1 MTQRI
6 QLGAI
11 LQRDGKLL
19 LVRTQIGAPWELP
32 GTPFGEDAEDMD
44 ATMAAALYTFGVS
57 AANIEEDF
65 FETVFLGEPQDRL
78 VYNLYAPVEWGG
90 EPVAPAHSA
99 GIGWFA
105 VEALADIEMDVPI
118 RDAVLQAFG
127 LQDRPDTDTAIAEAL
142 RAATSGDPGTLP
154 ASSVAVSPPAEMPL
168 APEPPAAVDP
178 GQAPSTPNTPVGD
191 DRIARGRD
199 VLGTLSAGDANAES
213 NLRSRIPELA
223 DDVLGA
229 LGDTWARPIIDRK
242 TRSLQVVAML
252 SALGKTGPL
261 RTHLAGA
268 LNHGAS
274 PAEIIETLRTVAV
287 YAGFPAALEA
297 WTTMEEV
304 FAARGIERPGGAV

>member
-11 LQRDGKLL
+11 LQREGKLL

-65 FETVFLGEPQDRL
+65 FETVFLGEPHDRL

-99 GIGWFA
+99 GIGWFT
-105 VEALADIEMDVPI
+105 VEALADIEMDAPI

-127 LQDRPDTDTAIAEAL
+127 LQDRPDTDTAIAAAL
-142 RAATSGDPGTLP
+142 QAVTRETAGAPPDAPLTMPPVAETLSVP
-154 ASSVAVSPPAEMPL
+154 A
-168 APEPPAAVDP
+168 PPAAEAVQDP
-178 GQAPSTPNTPVGD
+178 SPANPSISD

-199 VLGTLSAGDANAES
+199 VLRTLTAGESTAEA

-229 LGDTWARPIIDRK
+229 LGDTWARTIIDRK

-261 RTHLAGA
+261 RTHLSGA

-274 PAEIIETLRTVAV
+274 PDEVIETIRTVAV

-297 WTTMEEV
+297 WTVMEEV
-304 FAARGIERPGGAV
+304 FAARGIERPRGAQ

>member
-11 LQRDGKLL
+11 LQRDGRLL
-19 LVRTQIGAPWELP
+19 LVRPQIGAPWELP
-32 GTPFGEDAEDMD
+32 GTLFGEESEDMD
-44 ATMAAALYTFGVS
+44 ATMAAALYGFGVS

-99 GIGWFA
+99 GIGWFT
-105 VEALADIEMDVPI
+105 VEALAELEMDAPI

-127 LQDRPDTDTAIAEAL
+127 LQDRPDSDAAIAEAL
-142 RAATSGDPGTLP
+142 RAATGSRTD
-154 ASSVAVSPPAEMPL
+154 SSLESPPPA
-168 APEPPAAVDP
+168 PPAMEAAPPPDSPVTAQTDQSP
-178 GQAPSTPNTPVGD
+178 GAPAEEA
-191 DRIARGRD
+191 DRMARGRD
-199 VLGTLSAGDANAES
+199 VLRTLTAGAANAET
-213 NLRSRIPELA
+213 NLRGTAPELA
-223 DDVLGA
+223 DDIMGA
-229 LGDTWARPIIDRK
+229 LGDTWARPVIDRK

-252 SALGKTGPL
+252 SALGKPGPL
-261 RTHLAGA
+261 RSHIAGA

-274 PAEIIETLRTVAV
+274 PEEVIETMRTVAV

-297 WTTMEEV
+297 WAVMEQV
-304 FAARGIERPGGAV
+304 FTARGIERPRGDAQ

>member
-19 LVRTQIGAPWELP
+19 LVRPQIGAPWELP

-44 ATMAAALYTFGVS
+44 ATMAAALYGFGVS

-65 FETVFLGEPQDRL
+65 FETVFLGAPQDRL

-105 VEALADIEMDVPI
+105 VDTLAELEMDAPI

-127 LQDRPDTDTAIAEAL
+127 MKDRPDSDAAIAAAL
-142 RAATSGDPGTLP
+142 QAAAAHGSDSGPGSP
-154 ASSVAVSPPAEMPL
+154 PSVSPSIAE
-168 APEPPAAVDP
+168 PAAPDAAAKEEPAPV
-178 GQAPSTPNTPVGD
+178 QAASQRDDG

-199 VLGTLSAGDANAES
+199 VLRTLTAGAANAEA
-213 NLRSRIPELA
+213 NLRGSASELA
-223 DDVLGA
+223 DDILGA
-229 LGDTWARPIIDRK
+229 LGDTWARPIIERK

-252 SALGKTGPL
+252 SALGKAGPL
-261 RTHLAGA
+261 RSHIAGA
-268 LNHGAS
+268 LNHGVS
-274 PAEIIETLRTVAV
+274 PEEVIETMRTVAV

-297 WTTMEEV
+297 WAVMEEV
-304 FAARGIERPGGAV
+304 FAARGIERPPGAAK